1 VSPISLGRKGINIDD
16 SDISHNIVIAVHKS
30 ADARGLSKCPRDA
43 VVGNL
48 GEEREF
54 SSGRNWGRITR
65 SVDHDR
71 EIISLVLTNA

>member
-1 VSPISLGRKGINIDD
+1 LNIDD
-16 SDISHNIVIAVHKS
+16 SDFSHNVVIAVHKS
-30 ADARGLSKCPRDA
+30 ADARGLSKCPCDA

-54 SSGRNWGRITR
+54 SNGWRWRRITR
-65 SVDHDR
+65 IVDYDR